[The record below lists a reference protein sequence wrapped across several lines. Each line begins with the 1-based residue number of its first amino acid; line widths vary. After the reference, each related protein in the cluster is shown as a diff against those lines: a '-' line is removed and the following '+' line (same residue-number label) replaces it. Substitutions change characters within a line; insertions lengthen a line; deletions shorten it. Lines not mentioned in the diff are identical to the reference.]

1 MSAASRGGLEDT
13 PFGYRHFKDGQVVI
27 SWRGRQATILKGRK
41 AAAFLTQVEDLDQAI
56 DHHRIRHRLRMYPGP
71 CSTSTRRE
79 F

>member
-41 AAAFLTQVEDLDQAI
+41 AAAFLTQVEDLDQAGQQLAMAKVTGNFK
-56 DHHRIRHRLRMYPGP
+56 RGN
-71 CSTSTRRE
+71 E
-79 F
+79 KAG